1 MMCKCVSVNPNNMG
15 GSHRPTPQESLALL
29 RIRER
34 LSRNRIIDWQ
44 ELARFLD
51 DTGDHRLASAAR
63 WRAVPDLLRP

>member
-1 MMCKCVSVNPNNMG
+1 MMCKYVSVTPYNMG
-15 GSHRPTPQESLALL
+15 VSPTHTPGEPSSTEDK
-29 RIRER
+29 ER
-34 LSRNRIIDWQ
+34 LSRDRIIDWQ